1 MNAPRKKKCYRPAGS
16 RISLSTVE
24 ERLLV
29 DIPPA
34 GWQPILSSKCD
45 RRDDENVFL
54 NLDTIFLLVFI
65 LSLGVAVIYPFLN
78 IPFGNFRLIVSS
90 FFFVIAALFFPALK
104 RALFCLVGHT
114 RLEVDRQKF
123 RLQWKCLGLS
133 YQVQGQTKD
142 INWLT
147 LASVKRIDERFQ
159 DDVFLALVLKG
170 TRKHYFGLFITQE
183 EKEWLT
189 QKVNFF
195 LRRLHKQN
203 EPN

>member
-1 MNAPRKKKCYRPAGS
+1 MNDPHKKKCYRPAGS
-16 RISLSTVE
+16 RISLSTVG
-24 ERLLV
+24 ERLVV

-34 GWQPILSSKCD
+34 GWQPILASFEAQWGE
-45 RRDDENVFL
+45 RD
-54 NLDTIFLLVFI
+54 LDSVFLLVFI
-65 LSLGVAVIYPFLN
+65 LSLGVAVVYPFLN

-90 FFFVIAALFFPALK
+90 FCWVIATLFFPK
-104 RALFCLVGHT
+104 RFLFCLVGHT
-114 RLEVDRQKF
+114 RLEVERQKF

-147 LASVKRIDERFQ
+147 LAWVKRIDEEYK

-170 TRKHYFGLFITQE
+170 TRKYYFGLFIAQE

-195 LRRLHKQN
+195 LRRLHEQN